1 MRRVAVLLVGV
12 VALAGCQASEMDAEP
27 AVTGQADY
35 LALCSSCHGATG
47 MGDGPAAGLSPPPAD
62 LTRLASDNRGEF
74 PFLDVMARIDGYTRE
89 PGVMPEFGQQFRDC
103 PRK

>member
-35 LALCSSCHGATG
+35 LVSVV
-47 MGDGPAAGLSPPPAD
+47 
-62 LTRLASDNRGEF
+62 R
-74 PFLDVMARIDGYTRE
+74 
-89 PGVMPEFGQQFRDC
+89 
-103 PRK
+103 